1 MSLNSEILSQID
13 CTIYKYNYNKNSFQ
27 IRNYFKTNTIKL
39 IEEYDKIVNTLIENR
54 IKFNILKDNTI
65 IINS

>member
-1 MSLNSEILSQID
+1 MALDSEILSEID

-27 IRNYFKTNTIKL
+27 IRNYFQTNSIKL
-39 IEEYDKIVNTLIENR
+39 LEEYDSIVNALIKNK

-65 IINS
+65 ILNQ